1 MEKLEIKGVKTAED
15 IKNVYLQAVE
25 ENVKEYRAVSN
36 SGKFYGWETSLA
48 YPQGHHIL
56 AQAGQEW
63 FVNDKYVEP
72 VEEPEVEPMVEETA
86 EEPTE
91 EPVVEEVEQPVEE
104 TTEEPAEIDYKA
116 LYETTL
122 EKLNAVEEELAQK
135 DEEIFGLKGT
145 IEKISTEYANYKAE
159 IETVKKFFKE

>member
-1 MEKLEIKGVKTAED
+1 MERLEIKGVKTAED

-25 ENVKEYRAVSN
+25 EKVKEYRAVSN
-36 SGKFYGWETSLA
+36 SGKFYGWEISLA

-72 VEEPEVEPMVEETA
+72 VKEVVEEKV
-86 EEPTE
+86 E
-91 EPVVEEVEQPVEE
+91 EPVEEIVEPIEETKEKVEE
-104 TTEEPAEIDYKA
+104 AN
-116 LYETTL
+116 YETLYNETVD
-122 EKLNAVEEELAQK
+122 KLKGVEEELANK
-135 DEEIFGLKGT
+135 DEEISALKAE

-159 IETVKKFFKE
+159 IETVKKFFRE